1 MRELNFESN
10 RPLLYLVATPIGN
23 MNEVS
28 PRTIEV
34 IKSVDLIACEDTRV
48 TGKFLSLLGISKPL
62 VSLREHNE
70 VSSST
75 EVVKKILSG
84 SKVAYMSDAGYP
96 CISDPG
102 ARLVKLALQ
111 NNINVTA
118 ISGPNAALNA
128 LVASGLCEDHFYFHG
143 FLDAKESVKLE
154 ELRTLA
160 NRKETLIF
168 YESPHRIQK
177 TLISMFTILGNRKAC
192 IARELTKKHEEY
204 IRGGLEELSKIDPET
219 LKGEMVIIVEGSL
232 GEIKPDINNDEIIQI
247 VKNFVNMG
255 LTTKDAI
262 KKVAEATNLN
272 KNYIYKIYHINY
284 YSLSI

>member
-1 MRELNFESN
+1 MRELNFESD

-84 SKVAYMSDAGYP
+84 SKIAYMSDAGYP

-232 GEIKPDINNDEIIQI
+232 GEIKPDINNDEIIQM

-272 KNYIYKIYHINY
+272 KNYIYKIYHIN
-284 YSLSI
+284 

>member
-232 GEIKPDINNDEIIQI
+232 GDIKPDINNDEIIQM

-272 KNYIYKIYHINY
+272 KNYIYKIYHIN
-284 YSLSI
+284 

>member
-232 GEIKPDINNDEIIQI
+232 GEIKPDINNDEIIQM

-272 KNYIYKIYHINY
+272 KNYIYKIYHIN
-284 YSLSI
+284 